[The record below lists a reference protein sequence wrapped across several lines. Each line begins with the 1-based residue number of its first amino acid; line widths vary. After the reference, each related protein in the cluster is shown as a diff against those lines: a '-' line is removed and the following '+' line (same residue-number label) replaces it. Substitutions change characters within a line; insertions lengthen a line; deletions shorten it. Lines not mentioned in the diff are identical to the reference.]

1 MQRSDWHIA
10 DFIHTYIEGFIYND
24 IERCIKAE
32 ASHVVALALLSYT
45 EFIGG
50 LISGN
55 LGKKGHTGENF
66 GRALELFPEE
76 YRKVDSSIQLQD
88 FDKGEPKPR
97 RTGIYEVFR
106 CGLVHEYF
114 IKGHVLIYNNPDGH
128 ADEHIGILRKE
139 HIIEF
144 PAEIG
149 LPPYP
154 SIYLEFHT
162 NEYFRDFKSAVGKII
177 KLLLI
182 DRDEK
187 LLKGFHESLDRIRL
201 RRIVVEITG

>member
-1 MQRSDWHIA
+1 MQRSYSESFIA
-10 DFIHTYIEGFIYND
+10 DFFDNTIRGFIYND
-24 IERCIKAE
+24 IEKCIKAE
-32 ASHVVALALLSYT
+32 ANHVVALALLSYT

-55 LGKKGHTGENF
+55 LGKNGHAEKNF
-66 GRALELFPEE
+66 GRALKLFPEE
-76 YRKVDSSIQLQD
+76 YRKVNSSIQLRYV
-88 FDKGEPKPR
+88 DKGEPITHP
-97 RTGIYEVFR
+97 TGIYNVFR

-114 IKGHVLIYNNPDGH
+114 IKGHVLIHNNPDGH

-177 KLLLI
+177 NLLLI

-187 LLKGFHESLDRIRL
+187 FG
-201 RRIVVEITG
+201 VNP

>member
-1 MQRSDWHIA
+1 LKRSDWHIA
-10 DFIHTYIEGFIYND
+10 DFIYTYIQGFIYND
-24 IERCIKAE
+24 IERCIKAK
-32 ASHVVALALLSYT
+32 ANYVVALALLSYT

-55 LGKKGHTGENF
+55 LGKNGLAEKNF
-66 GRALELFPEE
+66 GRALEFFPEE
-76 YRKVDSSIQLQD
+76 YRKVNSSIQLQN
-88 FDKGEPKPR
+88 FDKGTQITRK
-97 RTGIYEVFR
+97 TGIYDVFR

-114 IKGHVLIYNNPDGH
+114 IKGHVLIHNNPNGH
-128 ADEHIGILRKE
+128 TDKHIGILLKE

-144 PAEIG
+144 PAETG
-149 LPPYP
+149 LAPYP
-154 SIYLEFHT
+154 SKYLEFHT

-187 LLKGFHESLDRIRL
+187 LLKGFNGSLDRIRS
-201 RRIVVEITG
+201 RRIVVEIT